1 MDKKDIEEAMVLL
14 TNDTSV
20 PPWAKLLIY
29 CIRNFLVNR
38 SESAGLLE
46 RVEKLEIVTKT
57 EMDELKTENRYMKI
71 QLVFGASETLQ
82 NRPAYS

>member
-20 PPWAKLLIY
+20 PPCAKLLIN

-57 EMDELKTENRYMKI
+57 EMDELKTENRHMKI
-71 QLVFGASETLQ
+71 QLAALFGTS
-82 NRPAYS
+82 